1 MTTRNRCLR
10 VLALAV
16 AALALAVAFQPT
28 ASAQKKKQAE
38 EAQAPQANYS
48 KEFLKVG
55 PPVQTLVNE
64 KKWAEVLAALPQFDS
79 LPAPTPDDLKAI
91 ATWRLQAAQ
100 GAGDAIKGIYGTANW
115 DWQLPDEATKAFT
128 KSFGAE
134 FGTPP
139 SQAAH
144 TGYVQALLY
153 ANACETAGTFNPEG
167 VVKALEGFEFD
178 GLGNGPTLYRAEDH
192 QCFKPVLVVQGK
204 EKPADKFDLLQ
215 VVQEVPT
222 EQVTY
227 DASIFGGELGPVNSK
242 C

>member
-100 GAGDAIKGIYGTANW
+100 GAGDAIEGI
-115 DWQLPDEATKAFT
+115 
-128 KSFGAE
+128 
-134 FGTPP
+134 FGTTNWSYKLENPGTE
-139 SQAAH
+139 AF
-144 TGYVQALLY
+144 V
-153 ANACETAGTFNPEG
+153 TAWNY
-167 VVKALEGFEFD
+167 
-178 GLGNGPTLYRAEDH
+178 GLNKRLNW
-192 QCFKPVLVVQGK
+192 
-204 EKPADKFDLLQ
+204 
-215 VVQEVPT
+215 
-222 EQVTY
+222 
-227 DASIFGGELGPVNSK
+227 SSK
-242 C
+242 S